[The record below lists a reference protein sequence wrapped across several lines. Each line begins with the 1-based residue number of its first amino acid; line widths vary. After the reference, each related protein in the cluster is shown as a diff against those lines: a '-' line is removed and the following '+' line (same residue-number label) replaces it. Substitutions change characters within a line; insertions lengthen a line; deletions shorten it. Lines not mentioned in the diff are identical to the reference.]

1 MVADLTM
8 TVESVIIIVDDV
20 KKLISII
27 MIIMLIIQYFPV
39 REIYFFFLRKHNKSA
54 PCTNSVNQTEYLKSK
69 CGTRGC

>member
-1 MVADLTM
+1 MMADLMM

-39 REIYFFFLRKHNKSA
+39 RETCFFFKKTQQICPVYKQN
-54 PCTNSVNQTEYLKSK
+54 T
-69 CGTRGC
+69 